1 MQTLRTG
8 AEWAKRYGITIMDP
22 DGWRRNDG
30 VTMETPITL
39 LDFANRVWECTI
51 MGVKPDDWNTLQND
65 VRRSLDAQPG
75 TD

>member
-8 AEWAKRYGITIMDP
+8 TEWARHYGIIIMDP
-22 DGWRRNDG
+22 DGWRRNDD

-51 MGVKPDDWNTLQND
+51 MGVKPDDWNKINED
-65 VRRSLDAQPG
+65 VREALDAERG

>member
-1 MQTLRTG
+1 MKTLRTG
-8 AEWAKRYGITIMDP
+8 TDWAEYYGIAIMDP

-39 LDFANRVWECTI
+39 LDFANRVWECTL
-51 MGVKPDDWNTLQND
+51 MGVKPDVWNILNKD
-65 VRRSLDAQPG
+65 VHEALDSAPG